1 MKPPASAPR
10 KKPAPRKAG
19 DKALPPAR
27 TQRPGGQATR
37 QHLLET
43 AGQLFAERGFAE
55 GTTKEIAERAG
66 TPMASINYHFGS
78 REGLYEAVLI
88 EAHRQI
94 VSLDELLAVTQ
105 DSATTPQDKLRM
117 VLGRVLGMSAERG
130 APWGYRVMVREVFS
144 PSALLPV
151 MVEKAVRPKAA
162 ALRGLMAQVLGL
174 PDEHPAVQ
182 RATAFVVLPAIMM
195 LVVPREGV
203 ERVLP
208 ALMQDPKALQE
219 DLVRYVMA
227 GLEALAA
234 AHRGSARH
242 AAKAAPARRASR
254 RA

>member
-1 MKPPASAPR
+1 MKPATPSKKRAPA
-10 KKPAPRKAG
+10 KKAQA
-19 DKALPPAR
+19 AAAPAR
-27 TQRPGGQATR
+27 SPRPGGQATR

-55 GTTKEIAERAG
+55 GTTKEIAQRAG

-94 VSLDELLAVTQ
+94 LSLDELLAVTQ
-105 DSATTPQDKLRM
+105 DPDASAQDKLRS
-117 VLGRVLGMSAERG
+117 VLGRVLGMSAGRG
-130 APWGYRVMVREVFS
+130 VPWGYRVMVREVFS

-162 ALRGLMAQVLGL
+162 AMRALMAQVLGL
-174 PDEHPAVQ
+174 PETHPAVQ
-182 RATAFVVLPAIMM
+182 RCVAFVVLPAIMM
-195 LVVPREGV
+195 LVAPRDSV

-208 ALMQDPKALQE
+208 AMAQDPQGMQE
-219 DLVRYVMA
+219 DLLRYVMA
-227 GLEALAA
+227 GLEAVAA
-234 AHRGSARH
+234 AHRAPGT
-242 AAKAAPARRASR
+242 AKALPARRTAR

>member
-1 MKPPASAPR
+1 MKPLANAPR
-10 KKPAPRKAG
+10 KKAAPAKTPAA
-19 DKALPPAR
+19 DTPAR
-27 TQRPGGQATR
+27 TPRPGGQATR

-43 AGQLFAERGFAE
+43 AGQLFAERGFAD
-55 GTTKEIAERAG
+55 GTTKEIAQRAG
-66 TPMASINYHFGS
+66 TPMHSINYHFGS

-105 DSATTPQDKLRM
+105 DSATTPQDKLRL

-174 PDEHPAVQ
+174 PDADPAVQ

-195 LVVPREGV
+195 LVVPRDGV
-203 ERVLP
+203 ERILP

-227 GLEALAA
+227 GLEALSA
-234 AHRGSARH
+234 AHRGAAKAS
-242 AAKAAPARRASR
+242 AKAAPARRAPR
-254 RA
+254 RG